1 MQKISVQGT
10 GIGTFTFE
18 SEKVSPDNTVVTSVF
33 QDIPVTPQTKA
44 DIILNPT
51 TKNPQMLLD
60 VDGNGTTDF
69 TVTPKN
75 EFDPV
80 LYLKVL
86 RKTVEGLD
94 MKPVPKFLLTAK
106 IDMTILLIQKGKIS
120 RAKLSATQFKSIM
133 ELRIKLPDPKK
144 PRLNIITKED
154 AQLLLDMINNLLN
167 KLN

>member
-1 MQKISVQGT
+1 
-10 GIGTFTFE
+10 
-18 SEKVSPDNTVVTSVF
+18 
-33 QDIPVTPQTKA
+33 
-44 DIILNPT
+44 
-51 TKNPQMLLD
+51 
-60 VDGNGTTDF
+60 
-69 TVTPKN
+69 
-75 EFDPV
+75 
-80 LYLKVL
+80 
-86 RKTVEGLD
+86 

-133 ELRIKLPDPKK
+133 ELRIKLPDPKR